1 MRVSVRPP
9 RPPSPPPPR
18 RRGPPAS
25 QPGLRPSP
33 LSLFFCSRSPFRTS
47 TSLQLVLS
55 VSAGLPVP
63 PPSTPAE
70 TQNYSAS
77 RDVPELP

>member
-1 MRVSVRPP
+1 
-9 RPPSPPPPR
+9 
-18 RRGPPAS
+18 
-25 QPGLRPSP
+25 
-33 LSLFFCSRSPFRTS
+33 
-47 TSLQLVLS
+47 LQLVLS